1 MLRRMI
7 VKEWKEKSSLV
18 IFALAVFLLF
28 SIAFSVYAKDAETL
42 DLLVS
47 TLLLVF
53 PAAFALLLG
62 ASGFA
67 SEFQDGAWA
76 YLFSRPVKRWRIWL
90 AKCISLL
97 TVLYV
102 AILFLA
108 LLIRF
113 HPVLATAGGTFHFTL
128 VGDKSYGLFVFVM
141 PLVFFMMSFSLSV
154 VFDKP
159 FSVAFL
165 AALIWMALLLA
176 LTVMIEPLFNR
187 GVLPSVLSAESI
199 VAVLLPLSFILAS
212 FVTLNKADF
221 SQPRSRAWTFT
232 ISAAASFL
240 ILAVAVSLYAL
251 GVWKPMDERYIYNL
265 QSSADGVY
273 FATHEGFFKF
283 DAADGRTQKIARYRT
298 MWGQISLGGDN
309 VAFET
314 DYREGARRGFAEL
327 RIMKI
332 NGQDE
337 KSLVKAWDQDSPLYG
352 GYFYPIRVSPR
363 GDRVAFVARNIP
375 KTTTADL
382 WLVHSDGS
390 NLRGYDLGTRNARSY
405 LSLVFG
411 NSGQSLF
418 LFFSPKLDPGSNA
431 RQAGASIMRVDLES
445 GEATLLAEGIR
456 RPYLSFWQQARSES
470 GADQIVY
477 LSYDK
482 GLSRDILTVL
492 DSVSLVEQ
500 RIDLEDS
507 VTCFRLNKAGDML
520 AFLTSRSKLGIYSLK
535 DQGLV
540 KIAEVKGYDLR
551 WPSEALEWTYDNR
564 LILTKIEG
572 KNSSIC
578 LLDTDLAEQKG
589 YRFPFTSNKA
599 ERIWSAGNYII
610 VEDTERNQLWGV
622 DLENNKWLRIY

>member
-1 MLRRMI
+1 MI

-90 AKCISLL
+90 AKCFSLL

-251 GVWKPMDERYIYNL
+251 GVWKPMDEGYIYNL
-265 QSSADGVY
+265 QSSADGLY
-273 FATHEGFFKF
+273 FTSDKGFFKF
-283 DAADGRTQKIARYRT
+283 DAADGRTQKIADNPSL
-298 MWGQISLGGDN
+298 WGNISLGGDK

-314 DYREGARRGFAEL
+314 YYLEGARQGFAEL

-363 GDRVAFVARNIP
+363 GDRVAFVAKNIP
-375 KTTTADL
+375 KTTTADF
-382 WLVHSDGS
+382 WLIDSDGS
-390 NLRGYDLGTRNARSY
+390 NLRGYDLGVRNVNSY
-405 LSLVFG
+405 LSLVFE
-411 NSGQSLF
+411 NSGQSIF
-418 LFFSPKLDPGSNA
+418 LFFSPKLEPGSNV

-456 RPYLSFWQQARSES
+456 RPYLSFWQPRPESET
-470 GADQIVY
+470 DQILY
-477 LSYDK
+477 LSFDK
-482 GLSRDILTVL
+482 VLSKDILTIL
-492 DSVSLVEQ
+492 DPRSLVER
-500 RIDLEDS
+500 RIYSEES
-507 VTCFRLNKAGDML
+507 VICFRLNKAGNML
-520 AFLTSRSKLGIYSLK
+520 AFLTSQSYLGFYSLAENR
-535 DQGLV
+535 LV
-540 KIAEVKGYDLR
+540 RITELKGYDLR
-551 WPSEALEWTYDNR
+551 WPSEAIKWTYDNR
-564 LILTKIEG
+564 IILTKIEG
-572 KNSSIC
+572 ENSSIC

-589 YRFPFTSNKA
+589 YRLPFSSNKA
-599 ERIWSAGNYII
+599 ERIWSAGKYVV
-610 VEDTERNQLWGV
+610 VEDTQRHQLWGV
-622 DLENNKWLRIY
+622 DLETEKWLRIY